1 MAEIV
6 WTEPA
11 LAELDAI
18 ADYIA
23 LEDPA
28 AARQLVQKV
37 FRHVEQ
43 LAEHPDS
50 GSKPPELRG
59 WRCRQVIE
67 PPCRVFYRHDGDRVF
82 VLYVMRAERE
92 LRPGQL
98 SKRR

>member
-18 ADYIA
+18 ADYMA
-23 LEDPA
+23 LENPD

-37 FRHVEQ
+37 FAHVEQ

-50 GSKPPELRG
+50 GSEPPELRG
-59 WRCRQVIE
+59 WRCRQLIE
-67 PPCRVFYRHDGDRVF
+67 PTCRVFYRHEDDRVF
-82 VLYVMRAERE
+82 VLYVMRAERKV
-92 LRPGQL
+92 RPGRL
-98 SKRR
+98 SKR